1 MNRSS
6 LLISMLIVA
15 ITAASCSAS
24 SKKLDL
30 GGTCVQNSDCN
41 NPLACKFATCHQQC
55 VQSRDCPAG
64 EQCVAAA
71 DGSGVCVEPAC
82 GANGKACPSP
92 LVCVS
97 NTCVNVCTGGLCPL
111 ATQTCISG
119 TCQDTQVAGKDGA
132 AGAGV
137 GVACTLGSD
146 CASPLLCKF
155 GSCHQACA
163 SSTDCASGGRCVTA
177 NGVAVCQ
184 LPVESA
190 CGVSGTCAAGLACR
204 TVDNTCRTPCTSS
217 AGCLGGQT
225 CAGTVCVENAESNPG
240 NDGAA
245 GAGGGADAGVGG
257 AGAGGRADA
266 GAAGVGGTAG
276 SGGSMGST
284 AAVAISVPGL
294 GAVGFNYT
302 QGSYIVG
309 FVFRA
314 NRAISITQFGYYD
327 SNLTGG
333 VETFQPH
340 AVGVY
345 DLSTHT
351 LVGSAT
357 VQPSD
362 PVTGLFHY
370 VALPTPI
377 AVNTTDNY
385 AIVGVTGTN
394 KYTVGI
400 TASEAPTNAAITYVS
415 GAGYGPSNSNA
426 TQTSTLVEPNAFD
439 AGNLFGQPTPTGTL
453 CNFGPNFMFVT
464 GSGGSDAG
472 IDAPTT
478 NVGDAAAGSGGS
490 GGSAGGATG
499 PSGRDSGTAGG
510 TGTSCTPGQ
519 APTKFEFP
527 ATSDSDPNYTSGV
540 GVLTATELLTFNG
553 YAGPDST
560 DGGVVDGG
568 TGAKVNRI
576 DVQHFDPITG
586 ASKGKAAPLLTAAGD
601 GSGIY
606 IAGAAVAPTGEIA
619 IIYSAATG
627 VYDQYGRNY
636 AVYLTFLG
644 KDLAPVQS
652 TIFVVLGSSRFPA
665 NSYVQWLNG
674 EFVASSTF
682 GIDPM
687 TARLGRFGAN
697 GANLGI
703 TRTIPTDDPAGRVD
717 NEGYAEGEVAF
728 SGSTFAVAY
737 LSTTTDSGAGYPFL
751 TFIDA
756 SDALTEV
763 SSPMPL
769 PSSQFRQN
777 LAVAGTSQGFVAV
790 YNGTSSSNT
799 NTLLATYVS
808 NSASGDAGVPVGAT
822 YSFVGGFAYRSMG
835 GTRGSSDGNG
845 AGFAALYP
853 DGSVTFLY
861 FSADGSIHGNPQ
873 TILQQVNGASDG
885 DEAHITSFAGK
896 FAVSLYSSTEHLT
909 RVITSTCQ

>member
-1 MNRSS
+1 
-6 LLISMLIVA
+6 
-15 ITAASCSAS
+15 
-24 SKKLDL
+24 
-30 GGTCVQNSDCN
+30 
-41 NPLACKFATCHQQC
+41 
-55 VQSRDCPAG
+55 
-64 EQCVAAA
+64 
-71 DGSGVCVEPAC
+71 
-82 GANGKACPSP
+82 
-92 LVCVS
+92 
-97 NTCVNVCTGGLCPL
+97 
-111 ATQTCISG
+111 
-119 TCQDTQVAGKDGA
+119 
-132 AGAGV
+132 
-137 GVACTLGSD
+137 
-146 CASPLLCKF
+146 
-155 GSCHQACA
+155 
-163 SSTDCASGGRCVTA
+163 
-177 NGVAVCQ
+177 
-184 LPVESA
+184 
-190 CGVSGTCAAGLACR
+190 
-204 TVDNTCRTPCTSS
+204 
-217 AGCLGGQT
+217 
-225 CAGTVCVENAESNPG
+225 
-240 NDGAA
+240 
-245 GAGGGADAGVGG
+245 
-257 AGAGGRADA
+257 
-266 GAAGVGGTAG
+266 
-276 SGGSMGST
+276 MGST
-284 AAVAISVPGL
+284 AVVAISVPGL

-370 VALPTPI
+370 VALPNPI

-472 IDAPTT
+472 IDAPVTS
-478 NVGDAAAGSGGS
+478 VGDAAAGSGGS

-499 PSGRDSGTAGG
+499 PSGRDSGTAGASG
-510 TGTSCTPGQ
+510 TACTPGQ
-519 APTKFEFP
+519 APTKFACP

-627 VYDQYGRNY
+627 INTYVHNY
-636 AVYLTFLG
+636 AIYLTFLG

-652 TIFVVLGSSRFPA
+652 TIFVVMGSSGYLP
-665 NSYVQWLNG
+665 NSYVQWLDG
-674 EFVASSTF
+674 EFVASSTY
-682 GIDPM
+682 GDM

-703 TRTIPTDDPAGRVD
+703 TRTIPTDDPAGQVS
-717 NEGYAEGEVAF
+717 NLNFAEGEVAF
-728 SGSTFAVAY
+728 SGGTFAVAY
-737 LSTTTDSGAGYPFL
+737 ISTTTYPFL

-763 SSPMPL
+763 GSPVPL
-769 PSSQFRQN
+769 PSAQGNQL

-790 YNGTSSSNT
+790 YNGTSSSKT

-873 TILQQVNGASDG
+873 TVLQQTNGASDG

-896 FAVSLYSSTEHLT
+896 FAVSLYSSGEHLT